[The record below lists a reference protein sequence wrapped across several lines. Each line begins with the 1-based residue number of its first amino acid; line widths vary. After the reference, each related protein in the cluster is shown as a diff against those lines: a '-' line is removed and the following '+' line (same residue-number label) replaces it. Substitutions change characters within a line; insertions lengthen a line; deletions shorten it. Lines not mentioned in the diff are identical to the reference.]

1 MAARLIEIELR
12 VRDVARSARFYG
24 DLVGVAIGDIET
36 HKADSTPHVHATWG
50 EWTPK
55 DPSLLMLNIYPA
67 AGPSSTS
74 HIGFAVSDLAATHAR
89 LVAADIEVVQAPAER
104 PWGRTAAYRDPDGNT
119 VSLTETR
126 RSG

>member
-1 MAARLIEIELR
+1 MSARLIEIELR
-12 VRDVARSARFYG
+12 VRDVARSARFYR
-24 DLVGVAIGDIET
+24 DLVGVTVGDVET
-36 HKADSTPHVHATWG
+36 HDAHSVPHVHATWG
-50 EWTPK
+50 EWTPT

-67 AGPSSTS
+67 AGPISSS
-74 HIGFAVSDLAATHAR
+74 RIGFAVGDLAATHAR
-89 LVAADIEVVQAPAER
+89 LAAANVEVLETPADR